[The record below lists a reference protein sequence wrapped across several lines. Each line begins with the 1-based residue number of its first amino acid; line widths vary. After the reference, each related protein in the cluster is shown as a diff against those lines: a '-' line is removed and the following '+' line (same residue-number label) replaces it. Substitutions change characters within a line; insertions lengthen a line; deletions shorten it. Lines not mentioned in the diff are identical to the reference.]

1 MNSVKRVIL
10 IKSIRV
16 SDDKIKAANFGV
28 FEVFTRN
35 PDK

>member
-10 IKSIRV
+10 IKYIRI
-16 SDDKIKAANFGV
+16 SDDKIRDANFGV
-28 FEVFTRN
+28 FEVFTRS